1 MHHDTPTRQASATI
15 ASASASTPPPS
26 AKAMSANGSGCVMTL
41 PAAPITV
48 VAYILIKAIYVDDP
62 PRNRSR

>member
-1 MHHDTPTRQASATI
+1 
-15 ASASASTPPPS
+15 
-26 AKAMSANGSGCVMTL
+26 MTL
-41 PAAPITV
+41 PAARITV